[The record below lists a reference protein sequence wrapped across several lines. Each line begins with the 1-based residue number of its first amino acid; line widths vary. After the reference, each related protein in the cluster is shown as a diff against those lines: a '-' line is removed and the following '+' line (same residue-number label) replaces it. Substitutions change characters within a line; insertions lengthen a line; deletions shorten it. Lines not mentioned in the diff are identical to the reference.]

1 MSYLMWRVLT
11 GLHKEIKISFLLVG
25 HTKFAPDWCFGL
37 FKRLYKRSE
46 ITSLDDI
53 AQVVER
59 SAQCNHAQ
67 VVGHLDGTSVVPFY
81 NWSGFFDND
90 KVMKTALKGISRM
103 HHFRFTSDQLG
114 CVFVKDSS
122 DGAERKINL
131 LKETSWRPSA
141 TDLPE
146 VITPPG
152 LPLEREWY
160 LYNKIR
166 EFCPDGTKDVVCP
179 LPSQPLQ

>member
-37 FKRLYKRSE
+37 FKRLYKGSE

-67 VVGHLDGTSVVPFY
+67 VVGHLDGTSI
-81 NWSGFFDND
+81 
-90 KVMKTALKGISRM
+90 L
-103 HHFRFTSDQLG
+103 
-114 CVFVKDSS
+114 
-122 DGAERKINL
+122 
-131 LKETSWRPSA
+131 
-141 TDLPE
+141 
-146 VITPPG
+146 
-152 LPLEREWY
+152 
-160 LYNKIR
+160 
-166 EFCPDGTKDVVCP
+166 
-179 LPSQPLQ
+179 

>member
-1 MSYLMWRVLT
+1 MYHLNIKWIHVVKWVGTVVDSQLIQFWLLTFILQAKKLILCILLPSQINYLIDEAFNIGKGANSVISMLHHFLSHHSFGETHLHLHTDNCVGQNKNRYVMSYLMWRVLT

-81 NWSGFFDND
+81 
-90 KVMKTALKGISRM
+90 
-103 HHFRFTSDQLG
+103 
-114 CVFVKDSS
+114 
-122 DGAERKINL
+122 E
-131 LKETSWRPSA
+131 
-141 TDLPE
+141 
-146 VITPPG
+146 
-152 LPLEREWY
+152 
-160 LYNKIR
+160 
-166 EFCPDGTKDVVCP
+166 
-179 LPSQPLQ
+179 